1 MRQTR
6 KGDKERKKTGFR
18 IRADR
23 PSASRSI
30 RSRHIPD
37 DLFSSAIETIY
48 DASVDPSNWPSA
60 LQGITDY
67 FGDVGAILLW
77 RRDDGAFGSIASP
90 GVLEAQKDWEQGGW
104 NVHDLRPQRAAE
116 RGYFFSGAPFTDR
129 HLFSDEEIR
138 TYPSYTQFQAQHD
151 LGWFGAV
158 AVSPDPHIGV
168 VLSIHRCARR
178 RPPFSDAELAV
189 VARLGRHAERS
200 LRLSIRLLDSELL
213 KLGLGEALARV
224 GTGVFALDS
233 SGQVIF
239 ANPAGESLVGDGL
252 FLVKD
257 HLLVRATPERSA
269 LETAIQQSIRPI
281 PEAIVTEH
289 KPILVHRREGRRPL
303 ALYVLPITASCH
315 PAAQFVTHASAI
327 ILAIDPEFGE
337 PADPSLLRDV
347 LGLTLGEARMAALV
361 GSGLSPREAAK
372 QLCISETTARTVLK
386 RVFSKTGVSRQG
398 ELVALLSKMM
408 LH

>member
-6 KGDKERKKTGFR
+6 TADKERKKTGPR
-18 IRADR
+18 VRVYR
-23 PSASRSI
+23 SSASRSI
-30 RSRHIPD
+30 PTRDTPD
-37 DLFSSAIETIY
+37 DVFSTAIEAIY
-48 DASVDPSNWPSA
+48 DASVNPPSWPSA
-60 LQGITDY
+60 LEAIADS

-77 RRDDGAFGSIASP
+77 RRDNGSFGSIASP

-138 TYPSYTQFQAQHD
+138 TCPSYTQFQAQHD
-151 LGWFGAV
+151 LGWFGAI

-168 VLSIHRCARR
+168 ILSIHRCARKC
-178 RPPFSDAELAV
+178 PPFSDAELAV

-213 KLGLGEALARV
+213 KIGLGEALARV
-224 GTGVFALDS
+224 GIGVFALDS

-239 ANPAGESLVGDGL
+239 ANSAGKCLFGDGL

-257 HLLVRATPERSA
+257 HLRARATLERSA
-269 LETAIQQSIRPI
+269 LETAIQETIRPV
-281 PEAIVTEH
+281 PEAVVTEH

-303 ALYVLPITASCH
+303 ALYVLPLTSSSN
-315 PAAQFVTHASAI
+315 PAAQFLTHACAI
-327 ILAIDPEFGE
+327 ILAIDPEAGG
-337 PADPSLLRDV
+337 PADPTLLRDV

-372 QLCISETTARTVLK
+372 QLCITETTARAVLK
-386 RVFSKTGVSRQG
+386 HVFSKTGVSRQG
-398 ELVALLSKMM
+398 ELVALLSKMA